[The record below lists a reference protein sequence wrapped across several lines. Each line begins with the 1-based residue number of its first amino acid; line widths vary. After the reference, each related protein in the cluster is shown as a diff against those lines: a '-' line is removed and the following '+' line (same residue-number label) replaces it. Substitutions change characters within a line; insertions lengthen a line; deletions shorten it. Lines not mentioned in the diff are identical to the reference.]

1 MERVLPVIRRVN
13 VSLGP
18 DGSVINHNLIIPDS
32 FKCVLKGVNKATI
45 LYHSKDHSFLG
56 VQIPDK
62 KKV

>member
-1 MERVLPVIRRVN
+1 MERVLPVVRKLN

-18 DGSVINHNLIIPDS
+18 DGKVLNHKLIIPDS
-32 FKCVLKGVNKATI
+32 FKQVLEGVEKATI